1 MIATA
6 MTFFDVV
13 LFFHILAVV
22 LAFGPT
28 FAYGVFFA
36 VAGKEGGRAI
46 PTIGRAIRAWD
57 TAQTPLIL
65 VILASGIYMTSDRYD
80 YGFFFVS
87 WGFIAVI
94 AILALIHG
102 FFRPQTT
109 RVVELAERDIAATP
123 GDGPVEFSPEFEA
136 VSNRLARGGQLTGV
150 LIVLTIYF
158 MTAKPF
164 SF

>member
-46 PTIGRAIRAWD
+46 PVIGKAIRTWD
-57 TAQTPLIL
+57 TAQTPMII
-65 VILASGIYMTSDRYD
+65 VILASGIYLAADRYD
-80 YGFFFVS
+80 FGYFFVS

-94 AILALIHG
+94 AILGLVHG
-102 FFRPQTT
+102 FFRPQTK
-109 RVVELAERDIAATP
+109 RVTELAERDIAASP
-123 GDGPVEFSPEFEA
+123 PDGPVEFSEEFNE
-136 VSNRLARGGQLTGV
+136 VSGRIARVGQLTGV

>member
-6 MTFFDVV
+6 VTFFDVV

-46 PTIGRAIRAWD
+46 PTVGRAIRTWD
-57 TAQTPLIL
+57 AAQTPMIL
-65 VILASGIYMTSDRYD
+65 VILASGIYMAAEGPYD
-80 YGFFFVS
+80 FGAFFVS

-94 AILALIHG
+94 AILALVHG
-102 FFRPQTT
+102 FFRPQTLKAT
-109 RVVELAERDIAATP
+109 ELAERDIAATP
-123 GDGPVEFSPEFEA
+123 GDGPVEFSEEFND
-136 VSNRLARGGQLTGV
+136 VSNRLARVGQLTGL

-164 SF
+164 L

>member
-57 TAQTPLIL
+57 AAQTPMIV
-65 VILASGIYMTSDRYD
+65 VILLSGIYLANENFDFGY
-80 YGFFFVS
+80 FFVS

-94 AILALIHG
+94 AILALVHG
-102 FFRPQTT
+102 FFRPQTKLVT
-109 RVVELAERDIAATP
+109 EIAERDIAATP

-136 VSNRLARGGQLTGV
+136 VSKRLALVGQLTGV
-150 LIVLTIYF
+150 LIILTIYF

>member
-13 LFFHILAVV
+13 LFFHILFVV

-36 VAGKEGGRAI
+36 VAGKEGGRAV
-46 PTIGRAIRAWD
+46 PVIGKAIRTWD
-57 TAQTPLIL
+57 TAQTPMVI
-65 VILASGIYMTSDRYD
+65 VILASGIYLASDRWD
-80 YGFFFVS
+80 FGDFFVS

-94 AILALIHG
+94 AILGVIHG
-102 FFRPQTT
+102 FFRPNNL
-109 RVVELAERDIAATP
+109 RLIEIAERDIAASP
-123 GDGPVEFSPEFEA
+123 AEGPVEFSDDFNEL
-136 VSNRLARGGQLTGV
+136 SGRIARVGQLTG
-150 LIVLTIYF
+150 LFIVLTIYF

-164 SF
+164 L